1 MESYKYKAVDRRGR
15 RVAGSMDAANVTDL
29 ELRLGRMGLDLIG
42 YREVRRRGPLLRFG
56 ATPRAELINFSFH
69 LEQLLRAGVPVV
81 DALTDL
87 GSTIDD
93 PAFRDVVAE
102 LVEAIEGGRTFS
114 EALAG
119 FPAVFGNVY
128 VSMVRVGEQSGR
140 LPQVLKDLTEMLR
153 WQDEMIA
160 YAKRVMVYPLIV
172 LAVVGAV
179 IIFLMIYLVPK
190 LTSFLQTMG
199 GTLPA
204 HTQALIWTSRFF
216 VDWWWLLA
224 IAGVATPAAIRY
236 LAQRSPRFRYRWDN
250 FKLNIWLFG
259 DLVYK
264 IRLARF
270 ANYFAMMYTSGIT
283 VLESLRLSRALM
295 DNVVLERGIERVQ
308 EQIAEGE
315 TISDAF
321 ANAGLFPPLVVR
333 MMRVGETSGA
343 LDEAL
348 HNVSYFYSRAVR
360 EAVER
365 LQPAIQPVLTVFL
378 GALVAWIMLSVIGPI
393 YDTITT
399 LDF

>member
-1 MESYKYKAVDRRGR
+1 MESYRYKAVDRRGR
-15 RVAGSMDAANVTDL
+15 RVTGSMDAANVTDL
-29 ELRLGRMGLDLIG
+29 ELRLGRMGLDLIQ
-42 YREVRRRGPLLRFG
+42 YRLVRRHGRLFRFKR
-56 ATPRAELINFSFH
+56 TSRAELINFSFH

-81 DALTDL
+81 DALSDL

-102 LVEAIEGGRTFS
+102 LVESIEGGRTFS
-114 EALAG
+114 EALAA
-119 FPAVFGNVY
+119 FPGVFGSVY
-128 VSMVRVGEQSGR
+128 VSMVRVGEESGR
-140 LPQVLKDLTEMLR
+140 LAEVLRDLADMLR

-160 YAKRVMVYPLIV
+160 YAKRVMVYPFIV
-172 LAVVGAV
+172 LAVVGGV
-179 IIFLMIYLVPK
+179 VIFLMLYLVPK

-199 GTLPA
+199 GTLPF
-204 HTQALIWTSRFF
+204 HTKALIATSHFF
-216 VDWWWLLA
+216 VDWWWLLLIVGA
-224 IAGVATPAAIRY
+224 ATPAAIRY
-236 LAQRSPRFRYRWDN
+236 LARNSPRFRYRWDS
-250 FKLNIWLFG
+250 FKLRIWLFG
-259 DLVYK
+259 DLSYK

-270 ANYFAMMYTSGIT
+270 SNYFAMMYTSGIT
-283 VLESLRLSRALM
+283 VLDALRLSRALM

-315 TISDAF
+315 TISEAF

-333 MMRVGETSGA
+333 MMRVGETSGG

-348 HNVSYFYSRAVR
+348 HNVSYFYSREVR

-365 LQPAIQPVLTVFL
+365 LQPAIQPVLTVIL
-378 GALVAWIMLSVIGPI
+378 GGLVAWIMLSVIGPI